1 MRRIRSSLLRRLR
14 AGRHRGAA
22 LPLGALFLVATVVV
36 LLAAWQREEDRLR
49 LAELDR
55 ERGRIWAMTCTAAHR
70 AVQAGRVTAA
80 GRVTPA
86 QLQGWSLLPAGLGTV
101 GRAGGTVATATYG
114 AVLDAAGAPL
124 AACSLAGP
132 ELAFRAP
139 ALRAGA
145 VMGGLDLVGAVGGE
159 ATAMHARLGAVRTAL
174 GPLPAGSLFAT
185 ADWGIGHDADRLHRR
200 RIGGRPELSRM
211 ETDFVFG
218 PNTAIGDEL
227 LPVGEIEDAVPV
239 TAGDDCRTGTL
250 PAARRCFA
258 VLDAGRVEGIDA
270 GTNRSGRVVFD
281 PLDAASGRVVTGGNV
296 TVGSVG
302 TPGSMAFADCYPTS
316 PAGDCVGVP
325 SASGLRADGG
335 FRFGD
340 AGTPPAFNIPQV
352 LTVGVELAL
361 RGEAGAGSLDIAGR
375 LDAGGRLEAS
385 GSARVLSGT
394 LAVSGDLGADS
405 GSFSG
410 SISTGGCTGCER
422 VPVFP

>member
-1 MRRIRSSLLRRLR
+1 MQRLRPSFLRRLR

-49 LAELDR
+49 LAEIDR
-55 ERGRIWAMTCTAAHR
+55 ERGRIWAMTCTAVHR
-70 AVQAGRVTAA
+70 AVQSGRVTAA

-86 QLQGWSLLPAGLGTV
+86 QLKGWSLLPAGLGAV

-145 VMGGLDLVGAVGGE
+145 VMGGLDVVGEVGGE
-159 ATAMHARLGAVRTAL
+159 ATAMHARLGAVRAAL

-281 PLDAASGRVVTGGNV
+281 PLDAASGRVETDGNV
-296 TVGSVG
+296 TVGRAG
-302 TPGSMAFADCYPTS
+302 TPGSMAFAGPDRVS
-316 PAGDCVGVP
+316 
-325 SASGLRADGG
+325 SASGLRADSG

-340 AGTPPAFNIPQV
+340 TGTPPEFNIPQL
-352 LTVGVELAL
+352 LTVGGELAL
-361 RGEAGAGSLDIAGR
+361 RGEAAAGSLEIGDPLDPASGR
-375 LDAGGRLEAS
+375 LEVGGRLEAS

-394 LAVSGDLGADS
+394 LAISGDLGADS